1 MPDQLTPEQA
11 LSILDEAAAL
21 APLTRQQH
29 VLVQQ
34 AAQVLATLI
43 RERDAGEP
51 VKQR

>member
-1 MPDQLTPEQA
+1 MPDQQMTPEQA

-34 AAQVLATLI
+34 ARAVLATLI
-43 RERDAGEP
+43 QQ
-51 VKQR
+51 QRTEW